1 MCAALGADS
10 MARHVLLNALFQQ
23 GLHGLKFFQIWKT
36 PQLAQTSG
44 GCAVNAMK
52 NGHGKTLAVQKHHQ
66 HGLQRAIGLGQHR
79 LLAAQGKLGIKA
91 VFLGNAL
98 VDFAARLHRIG
109 EVLRQQ
115 VLAIGL
121 LQQVGDKVLRHFGQL
136 GGCLGRCGRADEV
149 GIGSDFFPLL
159 DALRLAIGDLL
170 VQVFEQ
176 FPVVIF

>member
-1 MCAALGADS
+1 

-23 GLHGLKFFQIWKT
+23 GLNGLKFFQIWKR

-66 HGLQRAIGLGQHR
+66 HGLQRAIGLRQHR

-121 LQQVGDKVLRHFGQL
+121 LHGRLHVLCFTETADGIRIISFRKANEREVKRHA
-136 GGCLGRCGRADEV
+136 RSHTAD
-149 GIGSDFFPLL
+149 
-159 DALRLAIGDLL
+159 
-170 VQVFEQ
+170 
-176 FPVVIF
+176 